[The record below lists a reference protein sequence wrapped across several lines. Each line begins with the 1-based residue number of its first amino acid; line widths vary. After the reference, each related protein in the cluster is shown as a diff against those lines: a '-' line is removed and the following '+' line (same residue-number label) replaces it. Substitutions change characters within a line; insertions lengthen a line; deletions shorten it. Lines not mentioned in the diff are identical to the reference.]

1 MKAIVLFITTVFII
15 GLVNLFTPTPIPL
28 NESDCANRICSI
40 SKDDF
45 DYVLQMKD
53 VGNIYRIG
61 DQRKAFIGTYENGI
75 AFDGKATYQY
85 SDHQEMPISKFPF
98 EKYDSKAERVLVI
111 AQRIISE
118 KLYTSYADYR
128 KEYADVHYYFRISNE
143 GLALFDDKQYEYG
156 LIFCEYRDDIFQR
169 FFIRL
174 TETGDDKSKTWYTF
188 GTIDYEPNVLP

>member
-1 MKAIVLFITTVFII
+1 
-15 GLVNLFTPTPIPL
+15 
-28 NESDCANRICSI
+28 
-40 SKDDF
+40 
-45 DYVLQMKD
+45 
-53 VGNIYRIG
+53 
-61 DQRKAFIGTYENGI
+61 
-75 AFDGKATYQY
+75 
-85 SDHQEMPISKFPF
+85 
-98 EKYDSKAERVLVI
+98 
-111 AQRIISE
+111 RIISE